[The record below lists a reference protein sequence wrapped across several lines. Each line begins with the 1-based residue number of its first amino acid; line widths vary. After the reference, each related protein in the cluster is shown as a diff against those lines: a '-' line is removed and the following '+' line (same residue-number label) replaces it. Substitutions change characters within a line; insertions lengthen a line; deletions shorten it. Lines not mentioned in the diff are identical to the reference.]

1 MVKVSITSADI
12 SNLLQQMVQQQISVF
27 DVQRTADLSVSF
39 SINEKYLPILQK
51 LVNKRGDKIKIL
63 KFGFIY
69 QIIYFAFRRP
79 VFLVGMLFILVI
91 SLYLPTRVLFVEV
104 EGNKNISSN
113 LILQKAEECG
123 MRFAASRRMV
133 RSEQMKNSLLSSI
146 PQLQWVGVNT
156 RGCVAVISVTEK
168 DSTQMNEQHGSV
180 SSIVSVSDGIITD
193 IVVRKGDL
201 KCHVG
206 QAVQAG
212 DLLVSG
218 YTDCGLTIQAQE
230 ADGEIQAQTM
240 RNLEMIMPV
249 DYNKRGDKIEHK
261 RKYAVQFG
269 KKLINLYIGSGI
281 SDSSC
286 VKMYSKK
293 NIILPGGL
301 QLPISLITVEYISY
315 TTAQTILA
323 KEQGSDLLRSSSRKY
338 LQTQMMAGQILQE
351 NVLLLDEAARYR
363 LTGEFVCTEMIGR
376 IIYEESIY
384 KNGKDN

>member
-12 SNLLQQMVQQQISVF
+12 ASLLQQMVQQQISVF

-39 SINEKYLPILQK
+39 SIIEKYLPILQK

-63 KFGFIY
+63 KFGFIH
-69 QIIYFAFRRP
+69 QIIYSTLRRP
-79 VFLVGMLFILVI
+79 VFFVGMLFILVI

-168 DSTQMNEQHGSV
+168 DSTQMNEPQGSV
-180 SSIVSVSDGIITD
+180 SSIVSNCDGIITD

-201 KCHVG
+201 RCQVG

-218 YTDCGLTIQAQE
+218 YTDCGFTIQAQE

-249 DYNKRGDKIEHK
+249 NYNKRGDKIEHK

-323 KEQGSDLLRSSSRKY
+323 KEQGSDLLRSTSRKY

-384 KNGKDN
+384 ENGKDN